1 MTAVVAFQLLQS
13 TADKW
18 AATYLDRSVL
28 LNKIFLTLNTGLLF
42 PALNCSR
49 RGVDYT
55 ASRIWK
61 RIRMRPVR
69 LKTGTLKQ
77 MQYVISQRCIC
88 GCSNTGVL

>member
-42 PALNCSR
+42 SSTKLFSSGGRLHRFPDLETDKNAPRQAKNRHPEKNATRDFTALHLW
-49 RGVDYT
+49 V
-55 ASRIWK
+55 
-61 RIRMRPVR
+61 
-69 LKTGTLKQ
+69 Q
-77 MQYVISQRCIC
+77 
-88 GCSNTGVL
+88 